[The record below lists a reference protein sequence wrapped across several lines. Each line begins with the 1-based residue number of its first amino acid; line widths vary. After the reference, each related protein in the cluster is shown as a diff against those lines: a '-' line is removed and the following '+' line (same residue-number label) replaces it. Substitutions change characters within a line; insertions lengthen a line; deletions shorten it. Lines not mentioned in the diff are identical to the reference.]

1 MNTIKEKC
9 IKLYAFIFKLFG
21 IVLPKCDRV
30 IIFESFLGKQFSDN
44 PRAIYEYIKEHYPEY
59 KLYWSVERKS
69 IQKFKK
75 YNVKFVKR
83 FSFRWLVL
91 MNCSKYWITNSR
103 LPLWIPKSRRT
114 IYVQTWHGTP
124 LKKLGIDIE
133 EVQMAETTT
142 EKYKREFILES
153 SKWDYLISPNAY
165 STGIFKRAF
174 NFNKTIIESGYPR
187 NDYLINNNNKTEVNK
202 IKQKLGLPKDKK
214 IILYAPTWRD
224 NQFYS
229 KGHYKFNLNLD
240 LDLLNEKLSND
251 FILLFRMHYLIS
263 ENLTLSG
270 YDGFIFDLSDHEDIR
285 ELYLIADIL
294 ITDYSSAFFDYSILE
309 RPIIFY
315 VYDIDEYR
323 NNIRGFYIN
332 FEDEVPGPIVNN
344 TKQLIE
350 TIRTID
356 MERNLFE
363 KIVNFK
369 HKYCYLEDGNSSK
382 RVVKTIF
389 NIQ

>member
-1 MNTIKEKC
+1 
-9 IKLYAFIFKLFG
+9 
-21 IVLPKCDRV
+21 
-30 IIFESFLGKQFSDN
+30 
-44 PRAIYEYIKEHYPEY
+44 
-59 KLYWSVERKS
+59 
-69 IQKFKK
+69 
-75 YNVKFVKR
+75 
-83 FSFRWLVL
+83 
-91 MNCSKYWITNSR
+91 NCSKYWITNSR

-229 KGHYKFNLNLD
+229 KGHYKFNLNL
-240 LDLLNEKLSND
+240 
-251 FILLFRMHYLIS
+251 
-263 ENLTLSG
+263 
-270 YDGFIFDLSDHEDIR
+270 
-285 ELYLIADIL
+285 
-294 ITDYSSAFFDYSILE
+294 
-309 RPIIFY
+309 
-315 VYDIDEYR
+315 
-323 NNIRGFYIN
+323 
-332 FEDEVPGPIVNN
+332 
-344 TKQLIE
+344 
-350 TIRTID
+350 
-356 MERNLFE
+356 
-363 KIVNFK
+363 
-369 HKYCYLEDGNSSK
+369 
-382 RVVKTIF
+382 
-389 NIQ
+389 